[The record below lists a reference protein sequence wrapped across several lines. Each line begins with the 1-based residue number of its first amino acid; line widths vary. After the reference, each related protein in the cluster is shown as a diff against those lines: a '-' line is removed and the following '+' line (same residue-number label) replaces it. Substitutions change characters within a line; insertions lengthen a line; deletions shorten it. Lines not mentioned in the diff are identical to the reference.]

1 MHDIH
6 TCTCYFPDLQRPDMS
21 DLPPISATEAFYEQ
35 ANTQSAMEEE
45 DASCYF
51 LRC

>member
-1 MHDIH
+1 MHDVH

-21 DLPPISATEAFYEQ
+21 DLPPISATEASYEQ
-35 ANTQSAMEEE
+35 ANTQSAMAEE
-45 DASCYF
+45 DTSCYF